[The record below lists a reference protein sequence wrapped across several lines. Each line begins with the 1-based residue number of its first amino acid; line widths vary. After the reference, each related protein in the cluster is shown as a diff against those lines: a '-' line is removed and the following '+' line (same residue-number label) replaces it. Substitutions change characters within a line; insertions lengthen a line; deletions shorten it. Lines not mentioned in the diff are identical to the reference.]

1 VAHVYEPNY
10 DVAHFSHIELLTPR
24 PEESQRFFTD
34 VLSLQVVGQQGQSVY
49 LRGYGDYERST
60 LTLTEAPAAG
70 LGHAAFRC
78 ASLAALDRR
87 VQQLGDAGRW
97 VDGETG
103 HGPAYQFRGPDGHL
117 FELFYETTRF
127 APSASERPY
136 LKNQPQ
142 RLPHGGARAR
152 QLDHLNLLSSD
163 VLRDRSFFQEQ
174 LGFRLSEHIVMDNGR
189 ETGAWLRVTSKS
201 YDLVFTQDA
210 TSARGRLHHL
220 AYRLDNREDVLR
232 AADLYTEHG
241 IPIENGPGKHPIGQT
256 FFVYVYEPGGNRVEL
271 CAGGYQIFAPD
282 WQPVR
287 WSEAE
292 RARGQAWGA
301 PTVASFHTYGTPL
314 LNGLS
319 STQENR

>member
-1 VAHVYEPNY
+1 VAHVDEPIY
-10 DVAHFSHIELLTPR
+10 DVAHLSHIELLTPR
-24 PEESQRFFTD
+24 PEESRRFFTD

-49 LRGYGDYERST
+49 LRSYGDYERSS

-78 ASLAALDRR
+78 TSAAALERR
-87 VQQLGDAGRW
+87 ARQLGDAGQW
-97 VDGETG
+97 GDEAGG

-117 FELFYETTRF
+117 FELFYETTRYV
-127 APSASERPY
+127 PSASERPY

-152 QLDHLNLLSSD
+152 QLDHLNLLSSG
-163 VLRDRSFFQEQ
+163 VLRDRAFFQEQ
-174 LGFRLSEHIVMDNGR
+174 LGFRLSEHIVMDDGR
-189 ETGAWLRVTSKS
+189 EAGAWLRVTNKS

-210 TSARGRLHHL
+210 TGARGRLHHL
-220 AYRLDNREDVLR
+220 AYRVDNREDVLR

-271 CAGGYQIFAPD
+271 CAGGYQIVAPD

-287 WSEAE
+287 WTEAE

-301 PTVASFHTYGTPL
+301 STVASFHTYGTPVL
-314 LNGLS
+314 DEAPS
-319 STQENR
+319 AQEGR